1 MFHKAID
8 LNFKTGTLL
17 EVAFQTGEIKQ
28 YDMSVLFKKYPQLK
42 ALKDR
47 KLFTSGKLVSPY
59 GIIWNDDLDIEVET
73 VYEEGITVGFN
84 QPKTN
89 MIVADAVKHAR
100 AVAGISQKEL
110 SEKTGINQADISRIE
125 RGLANPSIST
135 LERIAEAL
143 NAKLSISIA

>member
-1 MFHKAID
+1 MA
-8 LNFKTGTLL
+8 
-17 EVAFQTGEIKQ
+17 
-28 YDMSVLFKKYPQLK
+28 VLFEKYPQLE

-47 KLFTSGKLVSPY
+47 TLFTSGKLVSPY

-73 VYEEGITVGFN
+73 IYEEGITVGFN

-89 MIVADAVKHAR
+89 MVVADAVKHAR

-110 SEKTGINQADISRIE
+110 SEKTGIDQADISRIE

>member
-1 MFHKAID
+1 MFNKAID
-8 LNFKTGTLL
+8 LKFKTGTLL
-17 EVAFQTGEIKQ
+17 EVVFQTGEIKQ
-28 YDMSVLFKKYPQLK
+28 YDMSVLFKKYPQLE

-47 KLFTSGKLVSPY
+47 ALFTSGKLSPY
-59 GIIWNDDLDIEVET
+59 GIIWSDDLDIEVET
-73 VYEEGITVGFN
+73 IYEEGVTVGFN

-100 AVAGISQKEL
+100 AIAGISQKEL
-110 SEKTGINQADISRIE
+110 SEKTGIDQADISRIE
-125 RGLANPSIST
+125 RGLANPSVST